1 MIPVYVF
8 CLAVGGT
15 LVGLALLTGGQEL
28 GWDDSLDNLDVEPE
42 ADIDTAHSVP
52 LSVPL
57 FSLRFWSFGGC
68 FFGLTGLLLSWTR
81 PAWPWLLVFGLA
93 LAIGLGVGSAAVWSL
108 GLLRRRQANSLVTAD
123 DLLGLL
129 GTVELSF
136 DNQTRGRVRLPVKGS
151 WIEWTALTD
160 EAHPLTQGEEVLVV
174 GVEGAVV
181 RVSRS
186 GEVDDGPTG
195 SGTVAGA
202 GRP

>member
-42 ADIDTAHSVP
+42 TDVDAAQSVP

-81 PAWPWLLVFGLA
+81 PAWPWPLVFGLA
-93 LAIGLGVGSAAVWSL
+93 LAIGIGVGSTAVWSL
-108 GLLRRRQANSLVTAD
+108 GLLRRRQAKSLVSAD
-123 DLLGLL
+123 DLLGVL
-129 GTVELSF
+129 GIVELSF
-136 DNQTRGRVRLPVKGS
+136 DSQTRGRVRLPVKGS

-186 GEVDDGPTG
+186 GEVDDGATG